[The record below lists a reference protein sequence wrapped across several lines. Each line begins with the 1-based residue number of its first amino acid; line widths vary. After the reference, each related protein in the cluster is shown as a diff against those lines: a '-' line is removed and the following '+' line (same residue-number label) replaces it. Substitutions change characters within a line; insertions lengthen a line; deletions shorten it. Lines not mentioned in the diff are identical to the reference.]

1 MRKSKTFSRGVV
13 PIAVAFAGLLL
24 ALVMRTG
31 VESPVHAQS
40 AHSAVGGAA
49 MPQYDGS
56 AALKLPEAYR
66 QWVFVGSSLGLSYS
80 ERQPGVEM
88 FHETLMEPSAY
99 QHFVDTGT
107 FREGTMLALILH
119 GTGEQVLPARHG
131 RFAADVHGVEMA
143 VKDTSHQSEGWAYY
157 NFGGMNGLRTTAQ
170 AMPKESCYNCHA
182 QHAKRDNVFL
192 QFYPLL
198 AEAAHLTSSSAEPN
212 SAGGTAATRTTAPIA
227 DSAKTRLALRGLDP
241 VLLVAG
247 REELGKP
254 EIIAVQRGLRYQFV
268 SEPNRATFAADP
280 GRFSLQNEMC
290 PVVPSAAVDPSLFTV
305 YDGRIWGFATSD
317 CVTRFNA
324 DPAAFLKPPAR

>member
-1 MRKSKTFSRGVV
+1 MATEWHDRGRQSFVSNGKEGIMRKSKTFSRGVV

-31 VESPVHAQS
+31 VESLVHAQS
-40 AHSAVGGAA
+40 SHSAVGGAA

-80 ERQPGVEM
+80 EGQPGVEM

-143 VKDTSHQSEGWAYY
+143 VKRHLA
-157 NFGGMNGLRTTAQ
+157 
-170 AMPKESCYNCHA
+170 PK
-182 QHAKRDNVFL
+182 
-192 QFYPLL
+192 
-198 AEAAHLTSSSAEPN
+198 
-212 SAGGTAATRTTAPIA
+212 
-227 DSAKTRLALRGLDP
+227 
-241 VLLVAG
+241 
-247 REELGKP
+247 
-254 EIIAVQRGLRYQFV
+254 
-268 SEPNRATFAADP
+268 
-280 GRFSLQNEMC
+280 
-290 PVVPSAAVDPSLFTV
+290 
-305 YDGRIWGFATSD
+305 
-317 CVTRFNA
+317 
-324 DPAAFLKPPAR
+324 